1 MNIRLEFAPVDG
13 WSGDPSHSQTAVQEG
28 IGVKSS
34 PTRRGRSILEFLRY
48 YVLEM
53 LKKAPM
59 TSEGMIEAIE
69 RESAG
74 NEKYRQGGTLH
85 IARSDLDRVLESLTK
100 EGLVRTDGGGR
111 SHLLTPEGKTAL
123 EEMEAAKAKAKDS
136 KERAATK
143 LMSILLSDARGDT
156 GGRNVLDVGTGEGYL
171 ALKAADAGFQVLGI
185 DSSAF
190 EYSRDSVAKAQ
201 QQADSNPNVQFR
213 SEDVRDMEGKEIF
226 DYVISSQATHCMGNQ
241 MGCIASIYT
250 LLKGGG
256 LLIASDFLVGL
267 GGYFA
272 HGFHC
277 FLALSK
283 EEWKEVLAET
293 GYVDVRIHEV
303 GDFCVV
309 EARKPS
315 GSGQEKGRGVGS
327 RRGKPRT

>member
-1 MNIRLEFAPVDG
+1 MNIRLKLASVDEWG
-13 WSGDPSHSQTAVQEG
+13 DDPSLLQKGVQEG
-28 IGVKSS
+28 IGVRSP

-53 LKKAPM
+53 LRKAPM
-59 TSEGMIEAIE
+59 NSEGMIDAIE

-85 IARSDLDRVLESLTK
+85 IARSDLDRVLESLK
-100 EGLVRTDGGGR
+100 EEGLVRADGEGK
-111 SHLLTPEGKTAL
+111 SHLLTPEGKKAL
-123 EEMEAAKAKAKDS
+123 EGMEAAKAKAKDS
-136 KERAATK
+136 KERAAEK
-143 LMSILLSDARGDT
+143 LMSILLSDARGDPS
-156 GGRNVLDVGTGEGYL
+156 GRSVLDVGTGEGYL
-171 ALKAADAGFQVLGI
+171 ALKIADAGFQVLGI

-190 EYSRDSVAKAQ
+190 DYSRDSVAKAQ
-201 QQADSNPNVQFR
+201 QQADSNPNVHFR
-213 SEDVRDMEGKEIF
+213 SEDVRDMEGREVF
-226 DYVISSQATHCMGNQ
+226 DYVVSSQATHCMGNQ
-241 MGCIASIYT
+241 MGCIASIYR
-250 LLKGGG
+250 LLKEGG

-283 EEWKEVLAET
+283 EEWREVLAEC
-293 GYVDVRIHEV
+293 GYADVRIHEV

-315 GSGQEKGRGVGS
+315 GLGQEK
-327 RRGKPRT
+327 